1 MVEDVELAK
10 IPADMPHMRDAR
22 GAGQVRAALAEAGAS
37 TQPLRRGGRRRWIR
51 DAKLLAQILS
61 FMRSG
66 LWIGVV
72 SGLVSSGLGLK
83 AHKLYQ

>member
-51 DAKLLAQILS
+51 DASSLRKYYHLCERALD
-61 FMRSG
+61 R
-66 LWIGVV
+66 
-72 SGLVSSGLGLK
+72 SGLVSSGLDLK

>member
-51 DAKLLAQILS
+51 DAGALLGERLVS
-61 FMRSG
+61 PDG
-66 LWIGVV
+66 LWIGEV
-72 SGLVSSGLGLK
+72 GWTLTFL
-83 AHKLYQ
+83 HKLYQ

>member
-10 IPADMPHMRDAR
+10 IPADIPRMRDAR

-37 TQPLRRGGRRRWIR
+37 AQPLRRGGRRRWIR
-51 DAKLLAQILS
+51 DAELHIIIYALEANGPLD
-61 FMRSG
+61 F
-66 LWIGVV
+66 
-72 SGLVSSGLGLK
+72 SGLVSSGLDLK